1 MGVASFSS
9 VPHLFIISDEF
20 AELETQEPEFMAK
33 WRWYRS
39 DGEGKLVRKV
49 VMFSETGECR
59 RNNQDAVM
67 ASYTEQA
74 GIFAVADGMGGHYKG
89 EIASQQAV
97 ALLQAWWEDM
107 RECIL
112 SVPFLDM
119 VLDLEKRVREI
130 NESVYQTYQ
139 RMGQRGGTTLCVL
152 VVCRDAYAVL
162 NIGDSRLY
170 RRQGRECVQV
180 TIDDVWE
187 NQNQIRQTM
196 TIEDIR
202 KNPSYGRLI
211 QALGAAPTV
220 KISVRSGCLK
230 KKSCFFLCS
239 DGVYKYCDETRLF
252 KNLRKIRN
260 DKDVEVFA
268 EKMKQTVC
276 ENGAGDNFSL
286 IAILLDR
293 SNRIFMPGGTR

>member
-1 MGVASFSS
+1 MERRWFVGRGTAA
-9 VPHLFIISDEF
+9 HTNIE
-20 AELETQEPEFMAK
+20 

-39 DGEGKLVRKV
+39 EEEKLVRKV

-89 EIASQQAV
+89 EMASQQAV
-97 ALLQAWWEDM
+97 ALLQAWWENI
-107 RECIL
+107 REDIL
-112 SVPFLDM
+112 SVPFLDV
-119 VLDLEKRVREI
+119 VLDLEKRIREI

-139 RMGQRGGTTLCVL
+139 RMEQRGGTTLCVL
-152 VVCRDAYAVL
+152 VVRQDAYAVL

-170 RRQGRECVQV
+170 LRQGWKCVQV
-180 TIDDVWE
+180 TMDDVWE
-187 NQNQIRQTM
+187 NQNKIRQTM
-196 TIEDIR
+196 TIEDIK

-220 KISVRSGCLK
+220 KISVRTGCLK

-239 DGVYKYCDETRLF
+239 DGVYKYCNEARLF
-252 KNLRKIRN
+252 TNLRKIRN
-260 DKDVEVFA
+260 ERDVEVFA
-268 EKMKQTVC
+268 EKTKDAVC

-286 IAILLDR
+286 ITVLWDR
-293 SNRIFMPGGTR
+293 KGVAAGL